1 MKEIIELLEKT
12 DGIYDK
18 KLDDAIALLEET
30 DVKDDLFDKL
40 INRVSNLI
48 GLKIQKVQFIENY
61 NNEEV
66 K

>member
-12 DGIYDK
+12 DGIYNK
-18 KLDDAIALLEET
+18 KLDDAITLLEET
-30 DVKDDLFDKL
+30 DIKDELFDKL